1 MLKLSKTSIFF
12 NVLLSLCAIHG
23 LCSMGY
29 GQKQSIGGR
38 PPAVGG
44 QKHPGTRPNI
54 LLIMTDDQG
63 YGDFGFTGNPHVKTP
78 NIDRLA
84 ARSTRLTNFH
94 NSPVCAPT
102 RASLLTGRYH
112 QRTGVHDT
120 YNGGA
125 IMAAEEVTL
134 AEILSKSGYRTGIV
148 GKWHLGDNYPFR
160 PSDQGFQYSLIHG
173 GGGVGQPGD
182 FFENFIRTDSSY
194 FNTTLYE
201 NDRKVRRQGYCTD
214 VFTDQALEF
223 LKEKKSAPFFLYVSY
238 NAPHTPLQLPEK
250 YEDMYKNLAFDTET
264 DRQEGK
270 AWAKMTDKDKADARK
285 VYGMATNIDD
295 NIGRILAEVKNQ
307 GLEENTIVIFLTDN
321 GNQQLRF
328 NAGFRGLKG
337 SAWEGGTRVPFLIS
351 GAGLFQPDKDVN
363 ALLAHID
370 VLPTLL
376 EATKIPLPAN
386 IHTDGRSALK
396 TIQGKLAAAP
406 RTFYNAWN
414 RGWPEPYR
422 NAAFYENNHKLVAFN
437 SDGDDLNTFGLF
449 DLDKDPYEQHNLV
462 ASEPTLAKR
471 LKKGLDSVFNDISNS
486 PNLAPRRIIAGSAHE
501 PLSILTRQDLSGT
514 NMGAWL
520 SDKATGYWHITI
532 ARDGFYNLRS
542 IHTGIIPKGT
552 RSLVRVG
559 HVQRS
564 ALAKGDANAVTI
576 PKVWLKKG
584 DYIVESWFEGQGGI
598 TGPYY
603 LEIERGNA
611 TTDR

>member
-1 MLKLSKTSIFF
+1 MKRLTILIL
-12 NVLLSLCAIHG
+12 VIMA
-23 LCSMGY
+23 
-29 GQKQSIGGR
+29 IGGR
-38 PPAVGG
+38 WSAVYA
-44 QKHPGTRPNI
+44 QKRAVSRQAPNI

-78 NIDRLA
+78 NIDQLA
-84 ARSTRLTNFH
+84 ARSTRLTNYH

-125 IMAAEEVTL
+125 IMAAGETTL
-134 AEILSKSGYRTGIV
+134 AEILSRNGYQTGIV

-160 PSDQGFQYSLIHG
+160 PSDQGFQYSLVHG

-182 FFENFIRTDSSY
+182 FYENFIRTDSSY
-194 FNTTLYE
+194 FNTTLSE
-201 NDRKVRRQGYCTD
+201 NNRKVQRQGYCTD

-223 LKEKKSAPFFLYVSY
+223 LKEKKAAPFFLYVSY
-238 NAPHTPLQLPEK
+238 NAPHTPLQLPKK
-250 YEDMYKNLAFDTET
+250 YEDMYKDLAFDTET

-270 AWAKMTDKDKADARK
+270 AWAKMTDNDKAAARK

-295 NIGRILAEVKNQ
+295 NVGRILAELKKL

-328 NAGFRGLKG
+328 NTGFRGLKG

-351 GAGLFQPDKDVN
+351 GAGLFEQNKDVN

-370 VLPTLL
+370 VVPTLL
-376 EATKIPLPAN
+376 EAAKIPLPAS
-386 IHTDGRSALK
+386 IKTDGRSALK
-396 TIQGKLAAAP
+396 TIQGKPAAS
-406 RTFYNAWN
+406 RTFYNSWN

-422 NAAFYENNHKLVAFN
+422 NAAFYQNNYKLLASN
-437 SDGDDLNTFGLF
+437 ADGDDLDTFGLF
-449 DLDKDPYEQHNLV
+449 DLEKDPFEQNNLV
-462 ASEPTLAKR
+462 QSQPALAR
-471 LKKGLDSVFNDISNS
+471 QLKKGLDSVFTDISNS
-486 PNLAPRRIIAGSAHE
+486 SNLTPRHVIVGSPHE
-501 PLSILTRQDLSGT
+501 PVSILTRQDANGT

-520 SDKATGYWHITI
+520 SDKATGYWNITI
-532 ARDGFYNLRS
+532 AQDGYYNLRS
-542 IHTGIIPKGT
+542 IHTAPIAKGT

-564 ALAKGDANAVTI
+564 AVAKGDSNVVPI
-576 PKVWLKKG
+576 NKVWLKKG
-584 DYIVESWFEGQGGI
+584 DYLVESWFEGQGGV

-603 LEIERGNA
+603 VEVSINK
-611 TTDR
+611 

>member
-1 MLKLSKTSIFF
+1 MKRYLIFSIA
-12 NVLLSLCAIHG
+12 LLLAIVG
-23 LCSMGY
+23 PWSAVS
-29 GQKQSIGGR
+29 GQKNG
-38 PPAVGG
+38 A
-44 QKHPGTRPNI
+44 KPNI

-78 NIDRLA
+78 NIDQLA
-84 ARSTRLTNFH
+84 ARSIRLTNYH

-134 AEILSKSGYRTGIV
+134 AESLSKNGYRTGIV

-160 PSDQGFQYSLIHG
+160 PSDQGFQYSLVHG

-182 FFENFIRTDSSY
+182 FYENFIRTDSSY

-201 NDRKVRRQGYCTD
+201 NDRKVQREGYCTD
-214 VFTDQALEF
+214 VFTDLAVEF
-223 LKEKKSAPFFLYVSY
+223 LKQKQAAPFFLYVSY
-238 NAPHTPLQLPEK
+238 NAPHTPLQLPKK
-250 YEDMYKNLAFDTET
+250 YEDMYKDLAFDTET

-270 AWAKMTDKDKADARK
+270 AWAKMTDRDKADARK

-295 NIGRILAEVKNQ
+295 NVGRILAELKKQ

-328 NAGFRGLKG
+328 NTGFRGLKG

-351 GAGLFQPDKDVN
+351 GAGLFEPNREVN

-370 VLPTLL
+370 VVPTLL
-376 EATKIPLPAN
+376 EAAKIPLPAG
-386 IHTDGRSALK
+386 IKTDGRPALK
-396 TIQGKLAAAP
+396 TIQGRLAPAP
-406 RTFYNAWN
+406 RSFYNSWN

-422 NAAFYENNHKLVAFN
+422 NAAFYRNNYKLIAFN
-437 SDGDDLNTFGLF
+437 ADGDDLNTFGLF
-449 DLDKDPYEQHNLV
+449 DLDKDPFEQNNLV
-462 ASEPTLAKR
+462 QSQPALAR
-471 LKKGLDSVFNDISNS
+471 QLKKGLDSVFNDISNS
-486 PNLAPRRIIAGSAHE
+486 PNLTPRRIIVGSAHE
-501 PLSILTRQDLSGT
+501 PISILTRQDLNGT
-514 NMGAWL
+514 NMGGWL
-520 SDKATGYWHITI
+520 TDKATGYWTITI
-532 ARDGFYNLRS
+532 AQDGYYNLRS
-542 IHTGIIPKGT
+542 IHTGTIPTGT
-552 RSLVRVG
+552 RSLVRLG

-564 ALAKGDANAVTI
+564 ALAKGDSNAVSI
-576 PKVWLKKG
+576 PKVWLKMG
-584 DYIVESWFEGQGGI
+584 DYLVESWFEGQGGV

-603 LEIERGNA
+603 LEISK
-611 TTDR
+611 

>member
-1 MLKLSKTSIFF
+1 MKRLTILIL
-12 NVLLSLCAIHG
+12 VIMA
-23 LCSMGY
+23 
-29 GQKQSIGGR
+29 IGGR
-38 PPAVGG
+38 WSAVYAQKRAVGR
-44 QKHPGTRPNI
+44 QAPNI

-78 NIDRLA
+78 NIDQLA
-84 ARSTRLTNFH
+84 ARSTRLTNYH

-125 IMAAEEVTL
+125 IMAAGETTL
-134 AEILSKSGYRTGIV
+134 AEILSRNGYQTGIV

-160 PSDQGFQYSLIHG
+160 PSDQGFQYSLVHG

-182 FFENFIRTDSSY
+182 FYENFIRTDSSY
-194 FNTTLYE
+194 FNTTLSE
-201 NDRKVRRQGYCTD
+201 NNRKVQRQGYCTD

-223 LKEKKSAPFFLYVSY
+223 LKEKKAAPFFLYVSY
-238 NAPHTPLQLPEK
+238 NAPHTPLQLPKK
-250 YEDMYKNLAFDTET
+250 YENMYKDLAFDTET

-270 AWAKMTDKDKADARK
+270 AWAKMTDNDKAAARK

-295 NIGRILAEVKNQ
+295 NVGRILAELKKQ

-328 NAGFRGLKG
+328 NTGFRGLKG

-351 GAGLFQPDKDVN
+351 GAGLFEQNKDVN

-370 VLPTLL
+370 VVPTLL
-376 EATKIPLPAN
+376 EAAKIPLPAS
-386 IHTDGRSALK
+386 IKTDGRSALK
-396 TIQGKLAAAP
+396 TIQGKPAAP
-406 RTFYNAWN
+406 RTFYNSWN

-422 NAAFYENNHKLVAFN
+422 NAAFYQNNYKLVASN
-437 SDGDDLNTFGLF
+437 ADGDDLDTFGLF
-449 DLDKDPYEQHNLV
+449 DLEKDPFEQNNLV
-462 ASEPTLAKR
+462 QSQPALAR
-471 LKKGLDSVFNDISNS
+471 QLKKGLDSVFTDISNS
-486 PNLAPRRIIAGSAHE
+486 PNLTPRHVIVGSPHE
-501 PLSILTRQDLSGT
+501 PVSILTRQDANGA

-520 SDKATGYWHITI
+520 SDKATGYWNITI
-532 ARDGFYNLRS
+532 AQDGYYNLRS
-542 IHTGIIPKGT
+542 IHTAPIAKGT

-564 ALAKGDANAVTI
+564 AVAKGDSNAVPI
-576 PKVWLKKG
+576 NKVWLKKG
-584 DYIVESWFEGQGGI
+584 DYLVESWFEGQGGV

-603 LEIERGNA
+603 VEVSINK
-611 TTDR
+611 

>member
-1 MLKLSKTSIFF
+1 MKRLTILI
-12 NVLLSLCAIHG
+12 LIIMA
-23 LCSMGY
+23 
-29 GQKQSIGGR
+29 IGGR
-38 PPAVGG
+38 WSAVYAQKRAVGR
-44 QKHPGTRPNI
+44 QAPNI

-78 NIDRLA
+78 NIDQLA
-84 ARSTRLTNFH
+84 ARSTRLTNYH

-125 IMAAEEVTL
+125 IMAAGETTL
-134 AEILSKSGYRTGIV
+134 AEILSRNGYQTGIV

-160 PSDQGFQYSLIHG
+160 PSDQGFQYSLVHG

-182 FFENFIRTDSSY
+182 FYENFIRTDSSY
-194 FNTTLYE
+194 FNTTLSE
-201 NDRKVRRQGYCTD
+201 NNRKVQRQGYCTD

-223 LKEKKSAPFFLYVSY
+223 LKEKKAAPFFLYVSY
-238 NAPHTPLQLPEK
+238 NAPHTPLQLPKK
-250 YEDMYKNLAFDTET
+250 YENMYKDLAFDTET

-270 AWAKMTDKDKADARK
+270 AWAKMTDNDKAAARK

-295 NIGRILAEVKNQ
+295 NVGRILAELKKL

-328 NAGFRGLKG
+328 NTGFRGLKG

-351 GAGLFQPDKDVN
+351 GAGLFEQNKDVN

-370 VLPTLL
+370 VVPTLL
-376 EATKIPLPAN
+376 EAAKIPLPAS
-386 IHTDGRSALK
+386 IKTDGRSALK
-396 TIQGKLAAAP
+396 TIQGKPAAP
-406 RTFYNAWN
+406 RTFYNSWN

-422 NAAFYENNHKLVAFN
+422 NAAFYQNNYKLVASN
-437 SDGDDLNTFGLF
+437 ADGDDLDTFGLF
-449 DLDKDPYEQHNLV
+449 DLEKDPFEQNNLV
-462 ASEPTLAKR
+462 QSQPALAR
-471 LKKGLDSVFNDISNS
+471 QLKKGLDSVFTDISNS
-486 PNLAPRRIIAGSAHE
+486 PNLTPRHVIVGSPHE
-501 PLSILTRQDLSGT
+501 PVSILTRQDANGT

-520 SDKATGYWHITI
+520 SDKATGYWNITI
-532 ARDGFYNLRS
+532 AQDGYYNLRS
-542 IHTGIIPKGT
+542 IHTAPIAKGT

-564 ALAKGDANAVTI
+564 AVAKGDSNAVPI
-576 PKVWLKKG
+576 NNVWLKKG
-584 DYIVESWFEGQGGI
+584 DYLVESWFEGQGGV

-603 LEIERGNA
+603 VEVSINK
-611 TTDR
+611 

>member
-1 MLKLSKTSIFF
+1 MNKQLITILA
-12 NVLLSLCAIHG
+12 LSLITICGPSSMVHG
-23 LCSMGY
+23 QRPGANS
-29 GQKQSIGGR
+29 QQTIGR
-38 PPAVGG
+38 QRSAVGG
-44 QKHPGTRPNI
+44 HPPNI

-78 NIDRLA
+78 NIDQLA

-125 IMAAEEVTL
+125 IMAAEETTL
-134 AEILSKSGYRTGIV
+134 AEILSKNGYKTGIV

-182 FFENFIRTDSSY
+182 FYENFVRTDSSY
-194 FNTTLYE
+194 FNTTLAE
-201 NDRKVRRQGYCTD
+201 NDRKVKRQGYCSD
-214 VFTDQALEF
+214 IFTDQALEF
-223 LKEKKSAPFFLYVSY
+223 LREKRSAPFFLYVSY
-238 NAPHTPLQLPEK
+238 NAPHTPLQLPKK
-250 YEDMYKNLAFDTET
+250 YEDMYKDLAFDTET
-264 DRQEGK
+264 DRQQDK

-295 NIGRILAEVKNQ
+295 NVGRILAELKKQ
-307 GLEENTIVIFLTDN
+307 GLEENTIVIFVTDN

-351 GAGLFQPDKDVN
+351 GAGLFEADKEVN
-363 ALLAHID
+363 ALTAHID
-370 VLPTLL
+370 VLPTVL
-376 EATKIPLPAN
+376 EAVKVPLPAN
-386 IHTDGRSALK
+386 LKTDGRSVLK
-396 TIQGKLAAAP
+396 TIQGKLAPSP

-422 NAAFYENNHKLVAFN
+422 NAAFYRNNFKLVAFN
-437 SDGDDLNTFGLF
+437 ADGDDLHTFGLF
-449 DLDKDPYEQHNLV
+449 DMDKDPFEQNNLV
-462 ASEPTLAKR
+462 QSQPALAR
-471 LKKGLDSVFNDISNS
+471 QLKKELDSIFTDISNS
-486 PNLAPRRIIAGSAHE
+486 PNLTPRRIIVGSVHE
-501 PLSILTRQDLSGT
+501 PVSILTRQDLNGT
-514 NMGAWL
+514 SMGAWL
-520 SDKATGYWHITI
+520 SDKATGYWNITI
-532 ARDGFYNLRS
+532 ARDGYYNLRS
-542 IHTGIIPKGT
+542 IHTSPIAKGT

-564 ALAKGDANAVTI
+564 AVAKGDSNAVPI
-576 PKVWLKKG
+576 DKVWLKKG
-584 DYIVESWFEGQGGI
+584 DYLVESWFEGQGGV
-598 TGPYY
+598 TGPFYV
-603 LEIERGNA
+603 EIAR
-611 TTDR
+611 

>member
-1 MLKLSKTSIFF
+1 MKRLTILIL
-12 NVLLSLCAIHG
+12 VIMA
-23 LCSMGY
+23 
-29 GQKQSIGGR
+29 IGGR
-38 PPAVGG
+38 WSAVYAQKRAVGR
-44 QKHPGTRPNI
+44 QAPNI

-78 NIDRLA
+78 NIDQLA
-84 ARSTRLTNFH
+84 ARSTRLTNYH

-125 IMAAEEVTL
+125 IMAAGETTL
-134 AEILSKSGYRTGIV
+134 PEILSRNGYQTGIV

-160 PSDQGFQYSLIHG
+160 PSDQGFQYSLVHG

-182 FFENFIRTDSSY
+182 FYENFIRTDSSY
-194 FNTTLYE
+194 FNTALSE
-201 NDRKVRRQGYCTD
+201 NNRKVQRQGYCTD

-223 LKEKKSAPFFLYVSY
+223 LKEKKAAPFFLYVSY
-238 NAPHTPLQLPEK
+238 NAPHTPLQLPKK
-250 YEDMYKNLAFDTET
+250 YENMYKDLAFDTET

-270 AWAKMTDKDKADARK
+270 AWAKMTDNDKAAARK

-295 NIGRILAEVKNQ
+295 NVGRILAELKKQ

-328 NAGFRGLKG
+328 NTGFRGLKG
-337 SAWEGGTRVPFLIS
+337 STWEGGTRVPFLIS
-351 GAGLFQPDKDVN
+351 GAGLFEQNKDVN

-370 VLPTLL
+370 VVPTLL
-376 EATKIPLPAN
+376 EAAKIPLPAS
-386 IHTDGRSALK
+386 IKTDGRSALK
-396 TIQGKLAAAP
+396 TIQGKPAAS
-406 RTFYNAWN
+406 RTFYNSWN

-422 NAAFYENNHKLVAFN
+422 NAAFYQNNYKLVASN
-437 SDGDDLNTFGLF
+437 ADGDDLDTFGLF
-449 DLDKDPYEQHNLV
+449 DLEKDPFEQNNLV
-462 ASEPTLAKR
+462 QSQPALAR
-471 LKKGLDSVFNDISNS
+471 QLKKGLDSVFTDISNS
-486 PNLAPRRIIAGSAHE
+486 PNLTPRHVIVGSPHE
-501 PLSILTRQDLSGT
+501 PVSILTRQDANGT

-520 SDKATGYWHITI
+520 SDKATGYWNITI
-532 ARDGFYNLRS
+532 AQDGYYNLRS
-542 IHTGIIPKGT
+542 IHTAPIAKGT

-564 ALAKGDANAVTI
+564 AVAKGHSNAVPI
-576 PKVWLKKG
+576 NKVWLKKG
-584 DYIVESWFEGQGGI
+584 DYLVESWFEGQGGV

-603 LEIERGNA
+603 VEVSINK
-611 TTDR
+611 

>member
-1 MLKLSKTSIFF
+1 MKERYLLLLTMLL
-12 NVLLSLCAIHG
+12 V
-23 LCSMGY
+23 
-29 GQKQSIGGR
+29 
-38 PPAVGG
+38 AVGG
-44 QKHPGTRPNI
+44 PWSPILGQKAAIGGQTRPNI

-84 ARSTRLTNFH
+84 ARSTRLTNYH

-125 IMAAEEVTL
+125 IMAAGEVTL
-134 AEILSKSGYRTGIV
+134 AEMLSQSGYRTGIV

-182 FFENFIRTDSSY
+182 FYENFVRTDSSY

-201 NDRKVRRQGYCTD
+201 NDRKVQRQGYCTD
-214 VFTDQALEF
+214 VFTDQALAF
-223 LKEKKSAPFFLYVSY
+223 LKEKKPAPFFLYVSY
-238 NAPHTPLQLPEK
+238 NAPHTPLQLPKK
-250 YEDMYKNLAFDTET
+250 YEDMYKDLAFDTET

-295 NIGRILAEVKNQ
+295 NVGRILAELKSQ
-307 GLEENTIVIFLTDN
+307 GLEDNTIVIFLTDN

-337 SAWEGGTRVPFLIS
+337 TAWEGGTRVPFLIS
-351 GAGLFQPDKDVN
+351 GAGLFEPNKEVN

-370 VLPTLL
+370 VVPTLL
-376 EATKIPLPAN
+376 EAVRVPLPAH
-386 IHTDGRSALK
+386 IKTDGRPALR
-396 TIQGKLAAAP
+396 TMQGKVAPAP
-406 RTFYNAWN
+406 RIFYNSWN

-422 NAAFYENNHKLVAFN
+422 NAAFYRNNYKLMAFN
-437 SDGDDLNTFGLF
+437 ADDDDLNTFGLF
-449 DLDKDPYEQHNLV
+449 DLDKDPFEQNNLV
-462 ASEPTLAKR
+462 RTAPALAR
-471 LKKGLDSVFNDISNS
+471 QLKKGLDSVFHDISNS
-486 PNLAPRRIIAGSAHE
+486 PNLAPQRIIVGSPHE

-520 SDKATGYWHITI
+520 ADKATGYWNITI
-532 ARDGFYNLRS
+532 AQDGYYNLRS
-542 IHTGIIPKGT
+542 IHTGTIPKGT
-552 RSLVRVG
+552 RSLVRLG

-564 ALAKGDANAVTI
+564 ALAKGDGNAVAI
-576 PKVWLKKG
+576 NKVWLKKG
-584 DYIVESWFEGQGGI
+584 DYVVESWFEGQSGV

-603 LEIERGNA
+603 LEISK
-611 TTDR
+611 